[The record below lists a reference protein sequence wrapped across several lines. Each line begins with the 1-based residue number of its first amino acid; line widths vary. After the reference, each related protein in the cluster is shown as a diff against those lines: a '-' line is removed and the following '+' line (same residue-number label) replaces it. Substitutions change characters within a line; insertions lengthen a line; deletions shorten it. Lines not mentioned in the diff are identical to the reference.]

1 MFEKSKELSYQ
12 MSENELGKILKNMYE
27 GKDAGKGVKKT
38 TMIHLFGV
46 IYAIEIRSSGITP
59 KAICKAANMPESY
72 QVEINKGIALAQY
85 VELKP
90 EYCNRF

>member
-1 MFEKSKELSYQ
+1 

-46 IYAIEIRSSGITP
+46 IYAIEIRSS
-59 KAICKAANMPESY
+59 ELR
-72 QVEINKGIALAQY
+72 QRRY
-85 VELKP
+85 VRRLTCLNHIRWKLIKELH
-90 EYCNRF
+90 